1 MSKIDSTYTTLPA
14 TFIIKQALSMSEVKK
29 AMSKF
34 LPPYMIP
41 EFFVRLEA
49 MPVTPNGKVNC
60 VALPIVMKSGSL

>member
-1 MSKIDSTYTTLPA
+1 
-14 TFIIKQALSMSEVKK
+14 MSEVKK